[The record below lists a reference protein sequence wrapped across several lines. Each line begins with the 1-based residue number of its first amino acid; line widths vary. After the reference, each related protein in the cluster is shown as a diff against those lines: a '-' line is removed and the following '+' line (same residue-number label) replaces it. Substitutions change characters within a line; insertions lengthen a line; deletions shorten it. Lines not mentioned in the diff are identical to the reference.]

1 MQFRPLAPPR
11 EACDYR
17 KMADA
22 ATEDAV
28 AQPEVAADVSMQDAA
43 APEVTEAPEAAET
56 ASLQSRISEPPS
68 LQSRITEPPN
78 GEPGAAL
85 DFEGLFAEAQA
96 ANEGV
101 NGDESGNEVANEL
114 APANGTAQADAAS
127 SPVVGGPSGRT
138 ALPDQAS
145 VIGKE
150 LGTVQDKGDADA
162 PGQKRNKIYIGGLPT
177 TCRVSDLKSCFGEV
191 RRPLRRA
198 LG

>member
-11 EACDYR
+11 EACDHR

-96 ANEGV
+96 ANEGI

-114 APANGTAQADAAS
+114 APANGTAPADAAS
-127 SPVVGGPSGRT
+127 SPVLGAPSGRT

-150 LGTVQDKGDADA
+150 LGTDKVDADA
-162 PGQKRNKIYIGGLPT
+162 SGQKRNKIYIGGLPT
-177 TCRVSDLKSCFGEV
+177 TCRVSDLKTCFGEV
-191 RRPLRRA
+191 RRPLRHI